1 MFFTVV
7 SYCSITGKIIFSRRN
22 PYESFQSSDV
32 CELCVV
38 VCRDFEK
45 FKSFRMWELFTVLR
59 VEILEFIWC
68 VGTLKSLKVP
78 LCVSSV
84 FYGGQ
89 NVWNVVPVLDIFI
102 NSHENRI
109 VICPCVGNVR
119 PKKRWLMTTFN
130 KPVPN
135 FLFECIKLELL
146 L

>member
-1 MFFTVV
+1 MFFTEV
-7 SYCSITGKIIFSRRN
+7 SYYSSTGKIIFSRRN

-59 VEILEFIWC
+59 VWNLGIHLVCGDFEISQSSLVCKFC
-68 VGTLKSLKVP
+68 VLWWAKCLKCFSCGYIHKFTWKPYSDL
-78 LCVSSV
+78 SV
-84 FYGGQ
+84 FWKRQ
-89 NVWNVVPVLDIFI
+89 TK
-102 NSHENRI
+102 
-109 VICPCVGNVR
+109 
-119 PKKRWLMTTFN
+119 KKRWLMTTFN